1 MVLRAEGQ
9 VLAEDEHGHGE
20 RAPSLRLCHPPT
32 AASVATA
39 RCVVRGF
46 LGSLLPEH
54 LVRVAVL
61 LTSELVTNA
70 VVHATTP
77 FRLDVVA
84 DDAVVRV
91 AVADGAS
98 GVAEPADAP
107 DAAENGR
114 GLQLVDAL
122 SSRWGT
128 ERLAEGK
135 RVWFE
140 LVSCP

>member
-1 MVLRAEGQ
+1 MLRAGRQ
-9 VLAEDEHGHGE
+9 VLVEDEHGE
-20 RAPSLRLCHPPT
+20 ATRAPSLRLCHPPT
-32 AASVATA
+32 VGSVATA
-39 RCVVRGF
+39 RRVVRAF
-46 LGSLLPEH
+46 LHPVLPEH

-84 DDAVVRV
+84 HDGVVRV
-91 AVADGAS
+91 VVADGAA
-98 GVAEPADAP
+98 GVAEPARTV
-107 DAAENGR
+107 DAAEHGR

-128 ERLAEGK
+128 ECLVDGK
-135 RVWFE
+135 LVWFE
-140 LVSCP
+140 LVA

>member
-1 MVLRAEGQ
+1 M
-9 VLAEDEHGHGE
+9 EDEHGDEG
-20 RAPSLRLCHPPT
+20 RAPSLRLCHAPT
-32 AASVATA
+32 PCSVATA
-39 RCVVRGF
+39 RRMVRSF
-46 LGSLLPEH
+46 LSPALPEH

-84 DDAVVRV
+84 HDDVVRV
-91 AVADGAS
+91 AVADGAA
-98 GVAEPADAP
+98 GAAEPARTV
-107 DAAENGR
+107 DAAEHGR

-128 ERLAEGK
+128 DRLAEGK

-140 LVSCP
+140 LVACS

>member
-1 MVLRAEGQ
+1 MGGQ
-9 VLAEDEHGHGE
+9 VLAEVGHGVDVGG
-20 RAPSLRLCHPPT
+20 PSLRLCHPPT
-32 AASVATA
+32 VDSVATA
-39 RCVVRGF
+39 RRMVRGF
-46 LGSLLPEH
+46 LSPTLPEH

-70 VVHATTP
+70 VVHATTA

-84 DDAVVRV
+84 DDDVVRV
-91 AVADGAS
+91 AVADSAD
-98 GVAEPADAP
+98 GVAEPARAI
-107 DAAENGR
+107 DAAEHGR

-128 ERLAEGK
+128 ECLVEGK

-140 LVSCP
+140 LAAVP